1 MATLNLKAVSDLMD
15 AYLQK
20 ADKVL
25 ATRSALLSCEDD
37 VKRLNDAVS
46 VLDGKLSSVST
57 EKLASGSLTRQ
68 LDEINRVKS
77 QLLSGRDVSQSLSDI
92 SKLQDA
98 GTTAPGLKLSS
109 AEMSKV
115 RVGADSA
122 RRMDPQVRSM
132 AALSPVGVVSLVG
145 SISSEK
151 GLLKDSTFSMQDRM
165 GMSYLSFKAALDSYF
180 KSVSRQAAA
189 PESGRGSEAKSFDVG
204 SGFKSYLVAEKSRIQ
219 NSELADKIYKSIG
232 RVGSSINAITSNLSK
247 SSKKKKVNVKLATK
261 KQDTSLWDTL
271 GTVLSIAA
279 IAGTVGALLNFVM
292 ENKELLEKLYVKIG
306 DFYDRYMQNSA
317 EDEKDKSEANA
328 ALEAKAADISAAVPS
343 AVGPYSDIA
352 MSASSPQNVSI
363 VGGTVDISSDAKL
376 SSSVASDASGLVR
389 AALGS
394 KANVSRAGN
403 ILRTA
408 AGVGASVLALPY
420 HIGAGLFGDSG
431 EDGIFKFGDD
441 LSSVFKATRERERHI
456 AVGEAVRSGAS
467 YAVVPESTQ
476 ESSVGFKLLWD
487 TFFPERY
494 AAPINTVLPKDARSD
509 AADMALAADQVKFM
523 DEKSLANTT
532 RAYYKFSKRFR
543 ELVSDTYSSIG
554 DSDADM
560 LKLVRLAPLSI
571 FDYFNTHGGKILE
584 YNTVFKSERNLLGNW
599 EISFYSPDSTDL
611 LLTPGAYKYLV
622 NLANGNIS
630 NIDTSLLGNS
640 YLPKVQAN
648 VVSEGVSL
656 GRLSDEYRSLR
667 GVSLDSFSDKPV
679 SVEMGSFSGDLVFS
693 PRDMANFMRTSV
705 SDYAVPSYSPGSP
718 AYGSAT
724 TYRGSSAYGAGASFG
739 GPAPSPTALPGLP
752 LSSQPPVQPSSQSS
766 EGSISVQSLDSVS
779 NFYNFNSVGN
789 RSLR

>member
-1 MATLNLKAVSDLMD
+1 MAILNLKAVSDLMD

-92 SKLQDA
+92 TKLQDA
-98 GTTAPGLKLSS
+98 GTTAPKLKLSS

-115 RVGADSA
+115 MVGADSA

-132 AALSPVGVVSLVG
+132 TALSPAGVVSLVG

-165 GMSYLSFKAALDSYF
+165 GLSYLSFKAALDNYF
-180 KSVSRQAAA
+180 KSMPQRATA
-189 PESGRGSEAKSFDVG
+189 PASGHGSEDKSFEAG

-219 NSELADKIYKSIG
+219 NSELADKISKSVG
-232 RVGSSINAITSNLSK
+232 RVGNSINAITSKLSK
-247 SSKKKKVNVKLATK
+247 SAKKKKVNVKLDTK
-261 KQDTSLWDTL
+261 KKDTSLWDTL

-292 ENKELLEKLYVKIG
+292 ENKELLEKLSVKIG

-328 ALEAKAADISAAVPS
+328 ALEAKAADIASSSPS

-352 MSASSPQNVSI
+352 KDASSPQNVSI

-376 SSSVASDASGLVR
+376 PGSVASGASGLVR

-420 HIGAGLFGDSG
+420 HIGAGLFGNSG

-441 LSSVFKATRERERHI
+441 LSSVLKATRERERHI
-456 AVGEAVRSGAS
+456 AVGEAVKSGS
-467 YAVVPESTQ
+467 PYAVVPESTQ
-476 ESSVGFKLLWD
+476 ESSVGLKLLWD
-487 TFFPERY
+487 TFLPERY
-494 AAPINTVLPKDARSD
+494 ATPINTVLPEDARSD
-509 AADMALAADQVKFM
+509 AADMALAADQIKFM

-543 ELVSDTYSSIG
+543 DLASETYSSIG

-571 FDYFNTHGGKILE
+571 FDYFKTHDGKIID
-584 YNTVFKSERNLLGNW
+584 YNTVFKSERNILGNW
-599 EISFYSPDSTDL
+599 EISFYTPDSTDL

-630 NIDTSLLGNS
+630 DIDTSLLGSS
-640 YLPKVQAN
+640 YLPKVQAK
-648 VVSEGVSL
+648 VVSEDVNL
-656 GRLSDEYRSLR
+656 GRVSDEYRSLR
-667 GVSLDSFSDKPV
+667 GVSLDSYSDKPV
-679 SVEMGSFSGDLVFS
+679 SVEMGSFSGGLVFS

-705 SDYAVPSYSPGSP
+705 SDYAVPAYSPSSP
-718 AYGSAT
+718 AYGTAG

-739 GPAPSPTALPGLP
+739 GPAYSPTALPGLP
-752 LSSQPPVQPSSQSS
+752 LSSQPPVQPPSQSS